1 VLLFWDDEE
10 ELTKGDDEV
19 LFKIALGAGHS
30 INTAGKRCLKAL
42 DPKETREWTL
52 NDRICDQ
59 IETLLRD
66 YEGYELLRLDDSDGG
81 EEDIALKAR
90 VGAANNWNADLYLSI
105 HHNAGANGT
114 AAGGIVAYAHPRA
127 SATALQWRDAFYD
140 TLADYTGLVGN
151 RSKPKDTGDYYVLR
165 KTKMPAV
172 LLELGFMDSKTDV
185 PVILTKA
192 YSDSCAKAI
201 VDTLVKKAG
210 LKKKVV
216 SKHTYRVQI
225 GAFND
230 KEAAE
235 RLKEELHYKGYPA
248 YITTT

>member
-1 VLLFWDDEE
+1 M
-10 ELTKGDDEV
+10 
-19 LFKIALGAGHS
+19 FKIALGAGHS

-59 IETLLRD
+59 VEMLLRD

-81 EEDIALKAR
+81 EENIALQAR
-90 VGAANNWNADLYLSI
+90 VGAANNWNADLYISV

-114 AAGGIVAYAHPRA
+114 AAGGIVVYAHPNA
-127 SATALQWRDAFYD
+127 SAEAFEWRDLFYD

-151 RSKPKDTGDYYVLR
+151 RAKPKDTGDYYVLR
-165 KTKMPAV
+165 KTRMPAV
-172 LLELGFMDSKTDV
+172 LLELGFMDSKSDV
-185 PVILTKA
+185 PIILTKA

-201 VDTLVKKAG
+201 VDTIVKKAG
-210 LKKKVV
+210 LDKKAVPQYTYKVQV
-216 SKHTYRVQI
+216 
-225 GAFND
+225 GAFSI
-230 KEAAE
+230 KENAE
-235 RLKEELHYKGYPA
+235 RLRDELHSLGYPA